1 MPLVLCAFHREVTIM
16 ALENTITE
24 TDLDA
29 ASRLFI
35 QGIRQE
41 QCDTEPDLAVDG
53 LSESIISRFVRLI
66 TFRRT

>member
-1 MPLVLCAFHREVTIM
+1 M